1 MGYADRVRE
10 SSKPNCWGNPNA
22 YDPADAECQ
31 GCAYKHSCRNEA
43 DRSNDIRS
51 SHINVRR
58 RTHSRPRYER
68 YGEEEERDPITVSP
82 NDTVTSTKE
91 RAVDR
96 FFKDATGGAMR
107 GMFYE
112 MYKFWTKYRIP

>member
-1 MGYADRVRE
+1 MRYAERV
-10 SSKPNCWGNPNA
+10 SDASKPNCWGNPDA
-22 YDPADAECQ
+22 YDAADTECR

-43 DRSNDIRS
+43 ERS
-51 SHINVRR
+51 STGYRRHSSPIR
-58 RTHSRPRYER
+58 RTSSRNRF
-68 YGEEEERDPITVSP
+68 EETTDPV
-82 NDTVTSTKE
+82 TVTPTDIVAPGEE